1 MKAELHAQFC
11 REMRAPV
18 EALVLSYHWVQ
29 HRKVGYFLLLDPLMI
44 LYGREAIFRFLG
56 KVGVVVFPIK
66 TNPET
71 NNTIYSRF
79 VTHPKHHKIT
89 DLFLTY
95 WATKK
100 WFLIHPC
107 FMCKPKKD
115 ISSTCASVSLT
126 SNSFGGDREVFRRHS
141 DLVVMCLQLD
151 QRKLYRRTCD
161 STCKG
166 VCTYLVCS

>member
-1 MKAELHAQFC
+1 
-11 REMRAPV
+11 
-18 EALVLSYHWVQ
+18 
-29 HRKVGYFLLLDPLMI
+29 MI

-56 KVGVVVFPIK
+56 KVGGVVFPVK
-66 TNPET
+66 KNPET

-107 FMCKPKKD
+107 FMSNLKKTFHLPVPQCHLRQ
-115 ISSTCASVSLT
+115 IV
-126 SNSFGGDREVFRRHS
+126 FGGTEKCS
-141 DLVVMCLQLD
+141 EGT
-151 QRKLYRRTCD
+151 RT
-161 STCKG
+161 
-166 VCTYLVCS
+166 LW